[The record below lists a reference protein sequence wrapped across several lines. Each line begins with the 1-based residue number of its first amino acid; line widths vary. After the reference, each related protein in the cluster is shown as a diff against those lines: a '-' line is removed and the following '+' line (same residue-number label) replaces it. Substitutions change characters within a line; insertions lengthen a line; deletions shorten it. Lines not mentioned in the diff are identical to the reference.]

1 MEENMMN
8 TTAAEAAEVDMS
20 QEKIELEVNGFV
32 VRLQKN
38 QELALEYYTGTD
50 AVVTIPAEV
59 EGHPITLINEYA
71 FAKNTTI
78 TKVVLPDTVREIG
91 NGAFGGCSN
100 LEEVVLTETVEMID
114 SYAFTF
120 CPKLQE
126 LRLPAKLQGIHRG
139 TFEGCSGLHTIY
151 LPGTLHFIGPGAF
164 SGCTALTELRFA
176 DGLERVLSG
185 AFADSELKAVYL
197 PASVMHIGRSIFGAS
212 ATELHAP
219 TGSAAEQYAKENN
232 IAFVAE

>member
-1 MEENMMN
+1 MEEHMMN
-8 TTAAEAAEVDMS
+8 TAAAEVDMN
-20 QEKIELEVNGFV
+20 QEKVELEVNGFV

-50 AVVTIPAEV
+50 AVVTIPAEI

-91 NGAFGGCSN
+91 NGAFGGCPN

-139 TFEGCSGLHTIY
+139 TFEGCKGLHTIY

-164 SGCTALTELRFA
+164 SGCTALSELRFA
-176 DGLERVLSG
+176 RRSRINAAFPALS
-185 AFADSELKAVYL
+185 
-197 PASVMHIGRSIFGAS
+197 I
-212 ATELHAP
+212 
-219 TGSAAEQYAKENN
+219 
-232 IAFVAE
+232 

>member
-1 MEENMMN
+1 MQEIINKI
-8 TTAAEAAEVDMS
+8 TSPGAEAAEPV
-20 QEKIELEVNGFV
+20 QEMAELEVNGFV

-50 AVVTIPAEV
+50 AVVTIPADV
-59 EGHPITLINEYA
+59 DGHPITLINEYA
-71 FAKNTTI
+71 FAKNETI

-91 NGAFGGCSN
+91 NGAFGGCPN

-126 LRLPAKLQGIHRG
+126 IRLPAKLQGIHRG
-139 TFEGCSGLHTIY
+139 TFEGCTALHTVY
-151 LPGTLHFIGPGAF
+151 LPGMLHFIGPGAF
-164 SGCTALTELRFA
+164 SRCTALTELRFA

-185 AFADSELKAVYL
+185 AFADSDLKAVHL
-197 PASVMHIGRSIFGAS
+197 PASVMHIGRTIFGDS

-219 TGSAAEQYAKENN
+219 AGSFAEQYAKENN